1 MLDLTVEAF
10 SQDSSYCSS
19 TVDDPELLAKVGK
32 HMFRRDVTVT
42 PMFIVDD
49 ERCDW
54 VTFGQDQLVF
64 RICWKE
70 GLSKTTTYS
79 HTSFVIEIWT

>member
-1 MLDLTVEAF
+1 MFDLTVEAF
-10 SQDSSYCSS
+10 AQNSSYCSS

-32 HMFRRDVTVT
+32 HMFGRDVTVT

-49 ERCDW
+49 KRCDW

-64 RICWKE
+64 GICW
-70 GLSKTTTYS
+70 
-79 HTSFVIEIWT
+79 